1 MKQLLLS
8 VFFTLL
14 FCLVTFAQD
23 DSKSKSEISNSQKA
37 NSNSSTKK
45 SEVEGVVRLRV
56 TFLASG
62 EIGEIKVVSGL
73 SNDLTE
79 QAIAAARKIKFEPA
93 KKNGVPYTVIKTV
106 EYNFTLYYFK
116 ENDEDLQ
123 KNAEITKM
131 PAPKYPKDENLKGFS
146 GKVKLTLTL
155 FPKGNVEVSEVKS
168 DLPKEFE
175 ENAREAASKIKF
187 KPAIHKDGK
196 EVAQTK
202 EVEYE
207 FKPQKD

>member
-1 MKQLLLS
+1 MKRILLS

-14 FCLVTFAQD
+14 FCLITFAQD
-23 DSKSKSEISNSQKA
+23 NSKSKTETSDIQK
-37 NSNSSTKK
+37 SNSSSSSKK
-45 SEVEGVVRLRV
+45 SNIEGIVRLRV

-73 SNDLTE
+73 SKYLNE

-93 KKNGVPYTVIKTV
+93 KKNGIPYAVTKLV
-106 EYNFTLYYFK
+106 EYNFKLYPFK
-116 ENDEDLQ
+116 ENDEELQ

-131 PAPKYPKDENLKGFS
+131 PAPKYPKESNLS

-155 FPKGNVEVSEVKS
+155 SPNGNVEVFDIKS

-175 ENAREAASKIKF
+175 EKAREAASKIKF
-187 KPAIHKDGK
+187 NPAIHKNGNAVSQSK
-196 EVAQTK
+196 EI
-202 EVEYE
+202 EYE
-207 FKPQKD
+207 FNPQKD